1 VGELQAQV
9 RSKEDEEQRESKRTE
24 RLRDELEKV
33 KSQLIQRE
41 QELEDARRQ
50 SREAEA
56 INSKN

>member
-1 VGELQAQV
+1 MGELQAQV